1 MIKSYSSFAEKQ
13 GEKTQFFNLKPKPGA
28 VSSPSEQLRA

>member
-1 MIKSYSSFAEKQ
+1 MIKSYSSFVEKQ
-13 GEKTQFFNLKPKPGA
+13 GEKPLFFDLKPKPGA